1 MKNTISYRLPTNV
14 KPTKYQIAIIPDLQT
29 FAFEGEETITI
40 EVLKPTISISLNACE
55 LKISYAHVIFG
66 NETILE
72 ATNIELDSENERA
85 NIHFSEPIPKGRFA
99 LKMGFRGILNDQ
111 LRGFYR
117 VAYTDFSGNPSFLL
131 CTQFEPTDARKAFPC
146 WDEPAIKATFEV
158 SLIIPSH
165 LTALANT
172 SIASQQ
178 INNDGTSTI
187 CFKKTPPMSTYYLAF
202 IVGDLAS
209 VEQISSD
216 GTLVRVW
223 ATRGKE
229 GQGEFALATSTRL
242 LDYFNNYFGIPYPLD
257 KLDHIAVP
265 DFAAGAME
273 NWGAIT
279 YREAA
284 LLFDETS
291 SSANTKQR
299 IAEIIAHEMAHMWF
313 GDLVTMEWW
322 DDLWLNES
330 FASWMGNKAVDTL
343 FPEWDMWTQFL
354 LEDTNAGLVLDGL
367 TNSHSIEMPVTNPS
381 EIGELFDAI
390 SYSKGAAILR
400 MLEVFLGEE
409 TFRAGV
415 KTYLSTHQ
423 YANAR
428 TKDLWNSLTLVS
440 QKPIGKIMN
449 TWIKQPGFPILEIGK
464 DSDLNLVTIEQNR
477 FLYSHILG
485 DESSGK
491 WEIPLSLEATGS
503 SKSVLIN
510 TNITRIPVVNPLD
523 LKINTGHV
531 GFFRTN
537 YSPEQWESLKVS
549 IVQNKLSANDRLGI
563 QNDAFALTKGGY
575 LSPEIYLS
583 LTEAYKYESHVS
595 VWESIA
601 INLKWIERLIYKKSY
616 FKRFQLFCQN
626 LFIEKATSI
635 GWDAAP
641 GEKHLDSLLRSVLL
655 TRIAAYGHSDTLHT
669 GLTRYSRFL
678 EDPSSLQPD
687 LKDIVFGIA
696 AKQGSQRTFDEMFT
710 LYENSDQHEEK
721 VRMLRAMSMFSDNDL
736 LKKTLAIS
744 LNQDLVR
751 NQDVVS
757 LVTSIANN
765 NAGLTMAW
773 DFVKS
778 NWPEFD
784 RRYGDG
790 GFAIMRLVAM
800 TGNFISSRKAD
811 DVKAFFENN
820 PTPSAARTIKQS
832 IERINLNAAWLDRYD
847 NDLQRWFSKYP
858 NKA

>member
-1 MKNTISYRLPTNV
+1 MKNIISYRLPTSV
-14 KPTKYQIAIIPDLQT
+14 RPTKYQITIIPDLQT
-29 FAFEGEETITI
+29 FTFQGVETIDI
-40 EVLKPTISISLNACE
+40 QVLEPTSSLSLNSAE
-55 LKISYAHVIFG
+55 LAIDYAHVIFG

-72 ATNIELDSENERA
+72 AANIELEYENERVT
-85 NIHFSEPIPKGRFA
+85 FQFRKDIPKGNCF
-99 LKMGFRGILNDQ
+99 LKIGFRGILNDQ

-117 VAYTDFSGNPSFLL
+117 VAYTNFSGKPSFLL
-131 CTQFEPTDARKAFPC
+131 CTQFEPTDARRAFPC
-146 WDEPAIKATFEV
+146 WDEPAIKATFEI

-178 INNDGTSTI
+178 LNNDGTSTI

-216 GTLVRVW
+216 GTLVRIW

-229 GQGEFALATSTRL
+229 CQGQFALATSIRL
-242 LDYFNNYFGIPYPLD
+242 LDYFNDYFGIPYPLD

-299 IAEIIAHEMAHMWF
+299 IAEIVAHEMAHMWF

-330 FASWMGNKAVDTL
+330 FASWMGNKAVDAL

-367 TNSHSIEMPVTNPS
+367 ANSHSIEMPVSNPS

-409 TFRAGV
+409 TFRAGI
-415 KTYLSTHQ
+415 KTYLATHQ

-428 TKDLWNSLTLVS
+428 TEDLWNGLTIAS
-440 QKPIGKIMN
+440 QKPISKIMD
-449 TWIKQPGFPILEIGK
+449 TWIKQPGFPIVEIGK
-464 DSDLNLVTIEQNR
+464 DSEVNLLIIEQKR

-485 DESSGK
+485 DEASGK
-491 WEIPLSLEATGS
+491 WEIPLSLEETGS
-503 SKSVLIN
+503 SNSLLIN
-510 TNITRIPVVNPLD
+510 TTQTRISVTNPLD

-537 YSPEQWESLKVS
+537 YFPEQWEALTVC
-549 IVQNKLSANDRLGI
+549 IAQNKLSPNDRLGI

-583 LTEAYKYESHVS
+583 LTEAYKHESHVS

-601 INLKWIERLIYKKSY
+601 INLKWIERLIYKKPY
-616 FKRFQLFCQN
+616 FETFQSFCRN

-641 GEKHLDSLLRSVLL
+641 GERHLDSLLRSVLL
-655 TRIAAYGHSDTLHT
+655 ARLAAYGHAGTLNE

-678 EDPSSLQPD
+678 EDHSSLQPD

-696 AKQGSQRTFDEMFT
+696 TNQGSQLTFDQMLT
-710 LYENSDQHEEK
+710 LYGDSDQHEEK
-721 VRMLRAMSMFSDNDL
+721 VRILRAMSMFSDKDL
-736 LKKTLAIS
+736 LRKTLGIS

-765 NAGLTMAW
+765 KLGLTMAW
-773 DFVKS
+773 NFVKS

-800 TGNFISSRKAD
+800 TGNFISSREAD
-811 DVKAFFENN
+811 DVKTFFNNN
-820 PTPSAARTIKQS
+820 PTPSAARTVKQS
-832 IERINLNAAWLDRYD
+832 IERINLNVAWLDRYD

-858 NKA
+858 NRA

>member
-1 MKNTISYRLPTNV
+1 
-14 KPTKYQIAIIPDLQT
+14 
-29 FAFEGEETITI
+29 
-40 EVLKPTISISLNACE
+40 
-55 LKISYAHVIFG
+55 
-66 NETILE
+66 
-72 ATNIELDSENERA
+72 
-85 NIHFSEPIPKGRFA
+85 
-99 LKMGFRGILNDQ
+99 
-111 LRGFYR
+111 
-117 VAYTDFSGNPSFLL
+117 
-131 CTQFEPTDARKAFPC
+131 
-146 WDEPAIKATFEV
+146 
-158 SLIIPSH
+158 
-165 LTALANT
+165 
-172 SIASQQ
+172 
-178 INNDGTSTI
+178 
-187 CFKKTPPMSTYYLAF
+187 MSTYYLAF
-202 IVGDLAS
+202 IVGDLES
-209 VEQISSD
+209 VEQISPD
-216 GTLVRVW
+216 GTLVRIW

-229 GQGEFALATSTRL
+229 DQGEFALATSIRL
-242 LDYFNNYFGIPYPLD
+242 LNYFNNYFGIPYPLD

-330 FASWMGNKAVDTL
+330 FASWMGNKAVATL

-367 TNSHSIEMPVTNPS
+367 ANSHPIEMPVSNPS

-390 SYSKGAAILR
+390 SYSKGASILR
-400 MLEVFLGEE
+400 MLELFLGEE
-409 TFRAGV
+409 IFRAGV

-428 TKDLWNSLTLVS
+428 TEDLWNGLTLASGRPVN
-440 QKPIGKIMN
+440 KIMD
-449 TWIKQPGFPILEIGK
+449 TWIKQPGFPVLDIKEDNK
-464 DSDLNLVTIEQNR
+464 TNLVVIDQKR

-485 DESSGK
+485 DEASGR
-491 WEIPLSLEATGS
+491 WEIPLSLEETGS
-503 SKSVLIN
+503 SKSLLIS
-510 TNITRIPVVNPLD
+510 TTQTRISVTNPLE
-523 LKINTGHV
+523 LKLNSGHV

-537 YSPEQWESLKVS
+537 YSPEQWEALKVS
-549 IVQNKLSANDRLGI
+549 IAKKRLPPNDRLGI

-583 LTEAYKYESHVS
+583 LTKAYKHETHVS

-601 INLKWIERLIYKKSY
+601 INLKWIEKVIHGKSY
-616 FKRFQLFCQN
+616 FETFQSFCRD
-626 LFIEKATSI
+626 LFIETALSI
-635 GWDAAP
+635 GWDPSP

-655 TRIAAYGHSDTLHT
+655 SRLAAYGHSGTLNE
-669 GLTRYSRFL
+669 GLTRYFRFL
-678 EDPSSLQPD
+678 EDNSSLNPD

-696 AKQGSQRTFDEMFT
+696 TNQGSQLTFDQMLT
-710 LYENSDQHEEK
+710 IYGNSVQHEEK
-721 VRMLRAMSMFSDNDL
+721 VRILRAMSMFSDKAL
-736 LKKTLAIS
+736 LRKTLGIS
-744 LNQDLVR
+744 LNQDVVR

-765 NAGLTMAW
+765 NLGLTMAW

-790 GFAIMRLVAM
+790 GFAIMRLVSM

-847 NDLQRWFSKYP
+847 NDLQRWFSEYP